1 MAIGAL
7 PNASG
12 RELMSSV
19 GRWPPGPVP
28 YPCAWPS
35 GSSPGL
41 HRVAVVSPHQSQET
55 VGALPPSHHLRI
67 RRDHAYKWAFQVAL
81 VVKNQ
86 PSNAGDIRDTGSIPG
101 SGRSPGGGHGNP
113 LQYSCLENPT
123 DRGVW
128 WATVQRVAK
137 SRTRV
142 KQLNMHACL
151 CL

>member
-113 LQYSCLENPT
+113 LQYSYQENFMV
-123 DRGVW
+123 RGVCR
-128 WATVQRVAK
+128 ATVHGVTK
-137 SRTRV
+137 SLTQL
-142 KQLNMHACL
+142 KQMSTGT
-151 CL
+151 